1 MFLFFIILDSAEQVV
16 ADPELQEWGRVLG
29 GKATHPDEVTVNM
42 KVFYSH
48 STIPPPPQKALVYKE
63 QFSDRLSQYL
73 NQHYIKHFMLY
84 TYSCYSK

>member
-48 STIPPPPQKALVYKE
+48 STIPPPPKKKAL
-63 QFSDRLSQYL
+63 L
-73 NQHYIKHFMLY
+73 
-84 TYSCYSK
+84 